1 MNVLDLSEV
10 DFFCQMMNCYDK
22 ECGASEYSCNDDY
35 LKFTKDNKALFQN
48 KNVDN
53 TLVCNIYIQ
62 IKLILT
68 LVTLYFQ
75 QFIVSRGLRYCRASP
90 HAFTYYKYSNKQK
103 LFNQCPERASFSHSD
118 VHSHCVAFYNPAPK
132 ERGFSI
138 VVNPRKEKYSVLL
151 MSIIMTLM
159 GFFVFIF
166 NTNTAIPFIHT
177 LVHMCKR

>member
-22 ECGASEYSCNDDY
+22 ECGASKYICNDDY

-75 QFIVSRGLRYCRASP
+75 HFIGSRGLRYCRALP
-90 HAFTYYKYSNKQK
+90 HAFT
-103 LFNQCPERASFSHSD
+103 
-118 VHSHCVAFYNPAPK
+118 
-132 ERGFSI
+132 
-138 VVNPRKEKYSVLL
+138 
-151 MSIIMTLM
+151 
-159 GFFVFIF
+159 
-166 NTNTAIPFIHT
+166 
-177 LVHMCKR
+177 